1 MEFLSW
7 VVLNFDFFLKERNY
21 QCNLDTFFGK
31 KNEIENVK
39 NITLKKVVKRLIH
52 AARFQK
58 VIYYNTKYSHSKM
71 KNLIGPRSKLHNR
84 I

>member
-1 MEFLSW
+1 MEFLSNVIW
-7 VVLNFDFFLKERNY
+7 IHFLK
-21 QCNLDTFFGK
+21 K

-58 VIYYNTKYSHSKM
+58 VISYNTKYSHSKM

>member
-39 NITLKKVVKRLIH
+39 NIT
-52 AARFQK
+52 
-58 VIYYNTKYSHSKM
+58 
-71 KNLIGPRSKLHNR
+71 
-84 I
+84 